1 MLPCVETQENRASSH
16 DFERLL
22 LYQVKER
29 IRILYRKSPGN
40 AEYGFYLSGY
50 VEEDGV
56 KRGFSAESRS
66 RKPET
71 AWNRK
76 ASTPETVES
85 VAHDS
90 LRLSFDVQTA
100 DDTIKREK
108 FRILIIFPKLQ

>member
-1 MLPCVETQENRASSH
+1 MLKET
-16 DFERLL
+16 
-22 LYQVKER
+22 VK
-29 IRILYRKSPGN
+29 
-40 AEYGFYLSGY
+40 
-50 VEEDGV
+50 

-100 DDTIKREK
+100 DDTISGKG
-108 FRILIIFPKLQ
+108 FGF